1 MSLSPNLLGKL
12 EELRERYEEVGRLL
26 GEPEVVA
33 DREKLPALSR
43 EYSEIEPIVQQFEL
57 YQQTEHE
64 ISDANAMLGDE
75 DKDLRALAAESIDE
89 LTLQLN
95 DYTESLQ
102 KLLIP
107 KDPNDA
113 LNAYLEIRAGT
124 GGEEAALFVGDLKR
138 MYQLYA
144 SSEGWQTTLLS
155 ASPTGIGGF
164 KQVDMLVEGKDVYS
178 RLKFEAGI
186 HRVQRIP
193 KTESQGRVHTSA
205 CTVAILPKIESN
217 FEIEIDKKDLR
228 IDTFRA
234 SGAGGQHVNKVDS
247 AVRITHL
254 PTNTVV
260 VCQQERSQLRNREQA
275 MSLLT
280 TKLVQAEQERAEQEE
295 AADRKTQVGSGDRSG
310 RIRTYNFPQGRLT
323 DHRID
328 LTLYKLDEIMQGDL
342 SQVIVPL
349 IQNHQAD
356 ALRSFQEPI

>member
-1 MSLSPNLLGKL
+1 MSLSTNLLGKL

-33 DREKLPALSR
+33 DREKLPVLSR
-43 EYSEIEPIVQQFEL
+43 EYSEIEPIVQEFERYL
-57 YQQTEHE
+57 QTENE
-64 ISDANAMLGDE
+64 IADANTMLEDE
-75 DKDLRALAAESIDE
+75 DRDLRALAAESINE
-89 LTLQLN
+89 LTVNLN
-95 DYTESLQ
+95 EYTDSLQ
-102 KLLIP
+102 KLLVP
-107 KDPNDA
+107 KDPNDNA
-113 LNAYLEIRAGT
+113 NAYLEIRAGT

-144 SSEGWQTTLLS
+144 SGVGWNTTVLS

-164 KQVDMLVEGKDVYS
+164 KQVDVLVEGKDVYG

-193 KTESQGRVHTSA
+193 KTESQGRIHTSA

-217 FEIEIDKKDLR
+217 LEIEIDKKDLR
-228 IDTFRA
+228 VDTFRA

-260 VCQQERSQLRNREQA
+260 VCQQERSQLRNREHA
-275 MSLLT
+275 MSLLM
-280 TKLVQAEQERAEQEE
+280 TKLVQAEQERAEEEE

-323 DHRID
+323 DHRIN
-328 LTLYKLDEIMQGDL
+328 LTLYKLEEIMEGDL
-342 SQVIVPL
+342 NQVIEPL

-356 ALRSFQEPI
+356 ELRSFQDTI